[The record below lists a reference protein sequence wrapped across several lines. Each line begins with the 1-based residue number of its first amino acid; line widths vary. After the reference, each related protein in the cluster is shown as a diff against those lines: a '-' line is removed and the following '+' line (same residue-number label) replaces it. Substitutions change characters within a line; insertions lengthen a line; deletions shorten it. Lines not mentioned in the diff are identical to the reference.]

1 MIFLRFGRRFI
12 ALWFFFECLIA
23 VNTMKGWSVGRIP
36 PSRFEYEKINGFY
49 TSLQAKKL
57 CENDIQC
64 GGFTFKGTKHGV
76 DKREIYFFH
85 FVADAQ
91 ISLEDYLKYPHW
103 STYIV
108 SSRDFVIIRGRYP
121 TGLTSI
127 SGHNT
132 KHM

>member
-1 MIFLRFGRRFI
+1 MHEEFIRLKVSDLKKVNFTFKNTVEYITEFGKN
-12 ALWFFFECLIA
+12 LLHS
-23 VNTMKGWSVGRIP
+23 K
-36 PSRFEYEKINGFY
+36 PSM
-49 TSLQAKKL
+49 LQDIEAKKL

-121 TGLTSI
+121 TGLASI